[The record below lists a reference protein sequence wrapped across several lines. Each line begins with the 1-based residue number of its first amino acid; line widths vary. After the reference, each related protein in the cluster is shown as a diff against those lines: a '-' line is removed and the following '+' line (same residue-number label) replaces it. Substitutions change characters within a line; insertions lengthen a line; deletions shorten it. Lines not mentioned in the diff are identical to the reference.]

1 MKSEI
6 VLNLRRFPV
15 LAHDHRT
22 GQEEAITVTVAKQQ
36 LQAAQIVGQ
45 SSKELIEHLCERQGY
60 SVIEIGKPDK
70 LSVTLDLDAL
80 PLETKKPIDVTAGMK
95 SFLARYGI
103 EDREDRMYFIQL
115 WGPNIVLQD
124 SDDGGGSVILDTSKP
139 GGTEH
144 GV

>member
-6 VLNLRRFPV
+6 VLNLRQFPV

-45 SSKELIEHLCERQGY
+45 SSRELIERLCERQGY

-70 LSVTLDLDAL
+70 LVVTLDLDKL
-80 PLETKKPIDVTAGMK
+80 VEQHEEQVKWNYLHGIDGEGQ
-95 SFLARYGI
+95 RC
-103 EDREDRMYFIQL
+103 EDQ
-115 WGPNIVLQD
+115 
-124 SDDGGGSVILDTSKP
+124 
-139 GGTEH
+139 
-144 GV
+144 